1 MLKTHKTT
9 IAWIV
14 GALASV
20 AVSST
25 TLATDPAPE
34 IDTILPGDAR
44 LSLPDFDAY
53 EVEYTSAF
61 GRFIN
66 QVRPFQSDDGA
77 KISVINLIHMPQGVI
92 VDHRTID
99 RASLRMETFIS
110 PYFAWGQ
117 EHVTG
122 RMDANGYDWVRT
134 PLDGSEIIRIRGE
147 WDTQGVFDGLGFS
160 PTFAAFMPMEVGTR
174 FQIPRDQARAD
185 GTLNAVMIEMEII
198 GREVLQLE
206 SGVRCECWVIEETDT
221 QGATHR
227 YWIGREA
234 PFLFRRHRD
243 IGGPRDFVSE
253 VLSYRPL

>member
-1 MLKTHKTT
+1 MPHTFLTACLT
-9 IAWIV
+9 
-14 GALASV
+14 GALLSLGVSAS
-20 AVSST
+20 ALS
-25 TLATDPAPE
+25 DEHAP
-34 IDTILPGDAR
+34 DSQVILPGDDR
-44 LSLPDFDAY
+44 LSLPEFEAY

-66 QVRPFQSDDGA
+66 QVRPFQGDDGA

-99 RASLRMETFIS
+99 RDSLRMESFIS

-122 RMDANGYDWVRT
+122 RMDASGYDWVRT
-134 PLDGSEIIRIRGE
+134 PLDGSDVIRIRGE

-160 PTFAAFMPMEVGTR
+160 PTFAAFMPMEIGTR
-174 FQIPRDQARAD
+174 FQIPRDQAQAD
-185 GTLNAVMIEMEII
+185 GTLNAVIIEMEII
-198 GREVLQLE
+198 GRETLEME
-206 SGVRCECWVIEETDT
+206 SGLQCDCWVLEETDAL
-221 QGATHR
+221 GATHR

-243 IGGPRDFVSE
+243 VGGSRDFISD
-253 VLSYRPL
+253 VLSFRPL